1 MSITPDDFLSE
12 AKATA
17 TRKDE
22 MGIRLTVSRAYY
34 AAYHW
39 ALTVSYHCPT
49 PPPKNEGVHKA
60 LVRRFSSVP
69 QKGFQGSRI
78 ARDIGGWL
86 DKGRRLRTMVDYEL
100 SATVDKNAGTNA
112 ITYAEHIR
120 DLVAEFAALYTS

>member
-1 MSITPDDFLSE
+1 MSITPEDFLLA
-12 AKATA
+12 AKDTA
-17 TRKDE
+17 GRKDE

-69 QKGFQGSRI
+69 TKGFQGSRI

-86 DKGRRLRTMVDYEL
+86 DKGRTLRTIVDYEL
-100 SATVDKNAGTNA
+100 NAIIDKTAGTKA
-112 ITYAEHIR
+112 ITYAERIR
-120 DLVAEFAALYTS
+120 DLVAQFAALHTP